1 MRKIAA
7 ALITILLVP
16 AMFAQ
21 SGSGVQTAS
30 VTLSSAQLL
39 NLHNTPVQLIPAPGA
54 GNIVK
59 PLSIT
64 LQYKAG
70 STPYNASDGNF
81 AVGTPSLPGA
91 THGPGGGFIDQ
102 TSDQVAYVGG
112 FGGAYGSRS
121 NFENQPVIV
130 QQNGSAEWTAG
141 DGSVV
146 VNISYT
152 IVALQ

>member
-1 MRKIAA
+1 MSRIVA
-7 ALITILLVP
+7 ALITMLLAP
-16 AMFAQ
+16 ALFAQ

-39 NLHNTPVQLIPAPGA
+39 SLHSSPVQLIPPPGA
-54 GNIVK
+54 GNIIK
-59 PLSIT
+59 PVSIT

-70 STPYNASDGNF
+70 SAPYNASDGNF
-81 AVGTPSLPGA
+81 AIGTPSLPGA

-102 TSDQVAYVGG
+102 TSDQVAYVGA
-112 FGGAYGSRS
+112 FGGASGSRG
-121 NFENQPVIV
+121 NFENQPIIV
-130 QQNGSAEWTAG
+130 QQNGSTDWTAG

>member
-7 ALITILLVP
+7 LLLILLAPV
-16 AMFAQ
+16 AFAQ

-30 VTLSSAQLL
+30 VTLSPAQLL
-39 NLHNTPVQLIPAPGA
+39 SLRSAPVQLVPAPGA
-54 GNIVK
+54 GSIIK

-70 STPYNASDGNF
+70 STPYNAPEGNF
-81 AVGTPSLPGA
+81 AIGTPALPGA

-102 TSDQVAYVGG
+102 ASDQVAYVGG
-112 FGGAYGSRS
+112 FGGAFGSRS
-121 NFENQPVIV
+121 NFENQPIIV
-130 QQNGSAEWTAG
+130 QQNGSTEWTGG

-146 VNISYT
+146 VNISYSV
-152 IVALQ
+152 VALQ